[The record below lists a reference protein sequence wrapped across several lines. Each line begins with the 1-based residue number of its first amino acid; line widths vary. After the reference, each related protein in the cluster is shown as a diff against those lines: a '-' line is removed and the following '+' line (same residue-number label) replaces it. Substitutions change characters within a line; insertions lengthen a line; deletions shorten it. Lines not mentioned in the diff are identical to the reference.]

1 MTTPTTPIW
10 HNRLHF
16 GDNLP
21 ILRDSVPDESV
32 DLVYLDPPFN
42 SNATYNVL
50 FRENDSSESAA
61 QIQAFDDTWHWNI
74 DSERAYREVVQGGP
88 KKLADLLQA
97 MRSFLGQNDMMA
109 YLTMMAPRMVELHRV
124 LKPTGSI
131 YLHCDPTASHYLKLL
146 MDTVFGPGRFR
157 TEIAWKR
164 TSAHNDAKQGR
175 RQHGRIRDIIL
186 FYTKGDDWK
195 WNPIHVAYDD
205 SYVEEFYRYV
215 EDGTDRRYRLGDLT
229 AAKPGGDTLYEWRVK
244 RPASGLWEADLDGEW
259 QNSNPDWEYKGVGP
273 YRGRFWAFS
282 QDNMRRFSL
291 DGRLVY
297 TRTGTPQYKRYL
309 DEMPGVAIQDLWTD
323 IRPLSGQDKERLGY
337 PTQKPEA
344 LLERIISASSNE
356 GDVILD
362 PFCGCGT
369 AIAVAERLNRKWI
382 GIDITHLAISLM
394 RSRLRDSFKDELSDY
409 EVIGAPADVESARA
423 LSREGG
429 NTGRYQFEYW
439 ALGLVEA
446 RPANNQ
452 RRGADSGVDGY
463 INFFDDNSGKA
474 KTIIVQVK
482 SGQVGRNVIATLR
495 GDMEREKAEMALL
508 ITLEP
513 PTAPMEQEAVAAG
526 FYEPEAFPGT
536 QFPRVQIATIED
548 ILNGNGP
555 QIPQL
560 GLSEAPTFRRAP
572 RRRRGGVDP
581 QRML

>member
-1 MTTPTTPIW
+1 MRQLDAEG
-10 HNRLHF
+10 RL
-16 GDNLP
+16 
-21 ILRDSVPDESV
+21 
-32 DLVYLDPPFN
+32 
-42 SNATYNVL
+42 L
-50 FRENDSSESAA
+50 F
-61 QIQAFDDTWHWNI
+61 
-74 DSERAYREVVQGGP
+74 P
-88 KKLADLLQA
+88 KSKD
-97 MRSFLGQNDMMA
+97 
-109 YLTMMAPRMVELHRV
+109 
-124 LKPTGSI
+124 
-131 YLHCDPTASHYLKLL
+131 
-146 MDTVFGPGRFR
+146 
-157 TEIAWKR
+157 
-164 TSAHNDAKQGR
+164 
-175 RQHGRIRDIIL
+175 GRIRL
-186 FYTKGDDWK
+186 K
-195 WNPIHVAYDD
+195 
-205 SYVEEFYRYV
+205 
-215 EDGTDRRYRLGDLT
+215 
-229 AAKPGGDTLYEWRVK
+229 
-244 RPASGLWEADLDGEW
+244 
-259 QNSNPDWEYKGVGP
+259 Q
-273 YRGRFWAFS
+273 
-282 QDNMRRFSL
+282 
-291 DGRLVY
+291 
-297 TRTGTPQYKRYL
+297 YL

-356 GDVILD
+356 GDVVLD

-474 KTIIVQVK
+474 KTIIIQVK

-555 QIPQL
+555 QIPRL

>member
-1 MTTPTTPIW
+1 MTTPPTTTW
-10 HNRLHF
+10 HNHLHF

-21 ILRDSVPDESV
+21 ILREHIPDESV

-74 DSERAYREVVQGGP
+74 DSERAYREVVQDGP
-88 KKLADLLQA
+88 RKLADLLQA

-124 LKPTGSI
+124 LKSTGSI

-146 MDTVFGPGRFR
+146 MDAVFGHGNFR
-157 TEIAWKR
+157 SEITWKR
-164 TSAHNDAKQGR
+164 TTSHNDAR
-175 RQHGRIRDIIL
+175 RNYSSVSDYLL
-186 FYTKGDDWK
+186 FYTKGNDFLFQAQYAPYSEGHLESTYKHIDE
-195 WNPIHVAYDD
+195 N
-205 SYVEEFYRYV
+205 
-215 EDGTDRRYRLGDLT
+215 GRRYSTGNLRSPNPRPNLT
-229 AAKPGGDTLYEWRVK
+229 Y
-244 RPASGLWEADLDGEW
+244 
-259 QNSNPDWEYKGVGP
+259 EYKGYKPHPNGWTISIE
-273 YRGRFWAFS
+273 RMRQLDAEGRLLFPKS
-282 QDNMRRFSL
+282 K
-291 DGRLVY
+291 DGRIRLK
-297 TRTGTPQYKRYL
+297 QYL
-309 DEMPGVAIQDLWTD
+309 DEMPGVPVGNVWDD
-323 IRPLSGQDKERLGY
+323 IRPISSQADERLGY

-356 GDVILD
+356 GDVVLD

-495 GDMEREKAEMALL
+495 GDMERENAEMALL

-555 QIPQL
+555 QIPRL